1 MSCGCLFLLMD
12 SDEDKSMRWQFKTT
26 NERHYEGI
34 ILGGLLRGRAMI
46 PLSMLLVEASLL
58 AVMMVNQ
65 E

>member
-1 MSCGCLFLLMD
+1 MWLFILLMD
-12 SDEDKSMRWQFKTT
+12 SDEYKSISDGDSRT